1 MRITFGTLVLICAAA
16 LAQENGFQY
25 EREIRPGGPGP
36 NRLDPDV
43 SLLSGSRSEQLPD
56 LRLYDSADREVPY
69 LLVAPRPTEP
79 RWKVAKV
86 LPIRATKT
94 ASGFEADL
102 ETATPVNR
110 LQIRGLGAP
119 MLKRFRLE
127 GSGDRARW
135 TLLVPDGTIFDL
147 PEEKLIRTEIDFP
160 AGEYR
165 YFRVT
170 WDDRESA
177 RVPLP
182 RNVAA
187 RIVERTGAAAPV
199 STAVVFE
206 RRESEPRKSRFRI
219 RLPGSHLPVRAL
231 RLQVSGGHVLR
242 EAVVTEGRLEG
253 GEVKPREIGRATL
266 RRAERGGA
274 AAEEMNVEI
283 QRPSG
288 PDLELEVDD
297 GSNPPLPLTA
307 VFAELSPLPWIY
319 FESAD
324 NQPLIARYGNSAL
337 DSPRYDVEAMRRY
350 LGEVSPRRA
359 EWSGQQEASSTV
371 LKPARQQLALHGAVI
386 DPGDFRYAREIPS
399 EEPGLTSLLVDGSV
413 LAHSREDLGD
423 IRIVDDQSRQ
433 IPYLLERRRE
443 PLRIDLTYPKRRPE
457 SARISTYEIILPFES
472 LPHEARLVLE
482 TDSRVFER
490 RVQIVQPGKS
500 GTRDEERILAETTWR
515 HVDPET
521 APPSLDLPIR
531 VQSVPTLEVRIDEG
545 DNAPIS
551 LRPAALLLP
560 AYRVR
565 FFYPEGARLKL
576 IYGNEAIQPP
586 KYDLALLSARLFGAP
601 AQETNARPEE
611 SRPVRR
617 DTGSRAFFWSVLVVA
632 AAVLVTL
639 LARLL
644 RAPAAGTP

>member
-1 MRITFGTLVLICAAA
+1 LKIRFGVLVLFCAAA
-16 LAQENGFQY
+16 FAQESGFRF

-36 NRLDPDV
+36 NRLDIDV
-43 SLLSGSRSEQLPD
+43 ALLAGSRSEQLPD
-56 LRLYDSADREVPY
+56 LRVHDAANREVPY
-69 LLVAPRPTEP
+69 LLVAPRPSEP
-79 RWKVAKV
+79 RWKSARV
-86 LPIRATKT
+86 LPVRATKT
-94 ASGFEADL
+94 TSGFEADL
-102 ETATPVNR
+102 GSSILVDR
-110 LQIRGLGAP
+110 LRIQGLGTP

-147 PEEKLIRTEIDFP
+147 PEERLVRTEVDFP
-160 AGEYR
+160 TGEYR
-165 YFRVT
+165 YVRVT
-170 WDDRESA
+170 WDDRQSA

-182 RNVAA
+182 RSVAA
-187 RIVERTGAAAPV
+187 RLVERTGTASPV
-199 STAVVFE
+199 SARAVFE
-206 RRESEPRKSRFRI
+206 RRASEPGKSRFRI

-231 RLQVSGGHVLR
+231 RLQVTGGHVLR

-253 GEVKPREIGRATL
+253 GEVKPHEIGRATL
-266 RRAERGGA
+266 RRAEQGDA
-274 AAEEMNVEI
+274 AAEEMNIEI

-297 GSNPPLPLTA
+297 GSNPPLPLSA

-324 NQPLIARYGNSAL
+324 GQPLVARYGNAAL

-350 LGEVSPRRA
+350 IDEVSPRRA
-359 EWSGQQEASSTV
+359 EWSRQQDSSATSP
-371 LKPARQQLALHGAVI
+371 KPAKQQLALHGAII
-386 DPGDFRYAREIPS
+386 DTRDFAYAREIPF

-423 IRIVDDQSRQ
+423 IRIVDDKSRQ

-443 PLRIDLTYPKRRPE
+443 PLRINLTYPKRKPDSSRV
-457 SARISTYEIILPFES
+457 STYQILLPYQS
-472 LPHEARLVLE
+472 LPNEARLVLE
-482 TDSRVFER
+482 TESRVFER
-490 RVQIVQPGKS
+490 RVQIVEPAKG
-500 GTRDEERILAETTWR
+500 GARDEERILAETTWR
-515 HVDPET
+515 HADPET
-521 APPSLDLPIR
+521 SPPSLDLPIQ
-531 VQSVPTLEVRIDEG
+531 VKGVSTLEVRIDEG

-551 LRPAALLLP
+551 LRPAALLFP

-565 FFYPEGARLKL
+565 FFYPEGAGLKL
-576 IYGNEAIQPP
+576 VYGNPNIQPP

-601 AQETNARPEE
+601 AQESSARPEE
-611 SRPVRR
+611 SRPVRG
-617 DTGSRAFFWSVLVVA
+617 DTGSRAFFWSVLVLA

-644 RAPAAGTP
+644 RAPATGTP